1 MWVVL
6 GVSVSERGVRVVGA
20 AGGDIDLRA
29 WFPLID
35 TTCLEDN
42 VTAPQ

>member
-1 MWVVL
+1 M
-6 GVSVSERGVRVVGA
+6 SVSERGVRVVGA

-35 TTCLEDN
+35 R
-42 VTAPQ
+42 